1 MVKPRSQLAAACLCA
16 GLVVAAPAVVLAQP
30 KPASSKPAAD
40 PGKEKAAAYLKTGTR
55 AANAGQWD
63 DAYAELSI
71 AWKLHQSWEIAAALG
86 KAALRTQHHAEALA
100 RLSYYLREAPPAR
113 VSAKQRAEAEAWIL
127 EAKAKTGTVTITAA
141 PGAEIAIDGEV
152 VGAAPLAE
160 PVHVDAG
167 KRTIE
172 ARGPGGNETKDLEIA
187 AGAAADVAFTVP
199 KTPEVTTT
207 APIVKAEGG
216 LAGAPRTAVL
226 IGGAALAV
234 GGFVA
239 GGVSLGIAAGKGA
252 QKAEAAG
259 SPDGRAATQEL
270 ALAEAD
276 ARNAALWS
284 FVGGGL
290 AAAGTAAFFFATRP
304 GSKAPVKGA
313 AFVTPAGPGVWIQ
326 GEF

>member
-1 MVKPRSQLAAACLCA
+1 MKPRSQLAAACFCA
-16 GLVVAAPAVVLAQP
+16 GLFAAAPPVALAQP
-30 KPASSKPAAD
+30 KPASSKAAAD

-71 AWKLHQSWEIAAALG
+71 AWKLHPSWEIAAALG

-113 VSAKQRAEAEAWIL
+113 VSAKQRAEAEAWIV
-127 EAKAKTGTVTITAA
+127 EARGKTGTVTITAA
-141 PGAEIAIDGEV
+141 PGSEIAIDGEV

-160 PVHVDAG
+160 PVHVDPG
-167 KRTIE
+167 KHTITS
-172 ARGPGGNETKDLEIA
+172 RGPGGAETRDLQIA
-187 AGAAADVAFTVP
+187 AGAAAEVAFAAP
-199 KTPEVTTT
+199 KTPEVV
-207 APIVKAEGG
+207 AKPVVKAEGG
-216 LAGAPRTAVL
+216 SGAPRTAVL

-234 GGFVA
+234 GGLVA
-239 GGVSLGIAAGKGA
+239 GGVSLGIAADKGA
-252 QKAEAAG
+252 QKAEAAR

-313 AFVTPAGPGVWIQ
+313 AFITPAGPGVWIQ